1 MPQHSQAVA
10 YPSLLQEVERLSENN
25 PGLVRLMSDDT
36 SPSQQQVYG
45 ISFSSYPTSFKYT
58 FCFLP
63 PLKHDLMAS
72 STFCLVLD
80 ARSDA
85 GRVLMDVLRLGCIP
99 VVADDSAVMPFSEVL
114 DWKRFSIRVY
124 QKDVSSV
131 LDMVMDVNAARVKEM
146 QSQVT
151 ITFNQVFF
159 GILPLTPSPILP

>member
-1 MPQHSQAVA
+1 M
-10 YPSLLQEVERLSENN
+10 
-25 PGLVRLMSDDT
+25 
-36 SPSQQQVYG
+36 VYG
-45 ISFSSYPTSFKYT
+45 LSPSSYPTNFMYT

-159 GILPLTPSPILP
+159 GILPLTPNPILP